1 MLAYPAGKVKDMLLG
16 PVTIPVILLLA
27 TRRVPTGIRLPAA
40 AACCNYKFFKI
51 KLLNCNLNKKYL
63 LPVTSFAGEFAEF
76 LVIEFDFVCVF

>member
-40 AACCNYKFFKI
+40 AACCNYKFFK
-51 KLLNCNLNKKYL
+51 N
-63 LPVTSFAGEFAEF
+63 
-76 LVIEFDFVCVF
+76 